1 MVTHG
6 VLRFLCWL
14 LSIGLVPH
22 AVFALQQTS
31 QAASYVVEQW
41 GVRDGLPVNSVNGLA
56 QDDKGYVWLTTFD
69 GLVRYDGVQFTVFNI
84 NTTPGLTSNR
94 LMDIVYADSALWL
107 TSEDNQVIRFD
118 GFEAHSMGTFTR
130 SAYRSAPLLY
140 HASHG
145 PLMVGAPEGLFVVEG
160 DSLRSI
166 INSAS
171 ISAIYEDPTD
181 ATYWLGVPD
190 GVLHYT
196 TDRVIKVPVS
206 DTFGLPTA
214 FYRDEAGTLWV
225 INAEGTTYS
234 YQNGGFIETP
244 ASDVQKA
251 YIQGDVREWNAQHRY
266 VQLNSSIL
274 YANDELVLET
284 ASHIRD
290 RLLDREGNL
299 WVATGANGLYRVR
312 PSVFRVYGIPEGL
325 VSANTYGLHE
335 DQAGHIW
342 IATLGGGLA
351 RQTPAG
357 ITTFFDATE
366 QQIPVDTWT
375 VYEDRAGTLWVG
387 GPGLCRFEEGRCRV
401 PDMVQSSYKGVRALL
416 EDDAGA
422 LWVGSEEG
430 LVRYHEGT
438 ETHFTTGNS
447 SLSHNAIRNLYTAAD
462 GALWIATSGGGVM
475 RYQDGFFDVRTEAE
489 GLPSN
494 YIRGIYEDAEHY
506 VWLTTEGQ
514 GIIRLDMRTAERLD
528 QAPIMWYQQQDGL
541 PDDAVHQIL
550 EDEEGRFWMSAN
562 RGIFVIPRAELIAFA
577 DGQQTQ
583 LHGYTYDE
591 SSGLRNR
598 EANGGTSGA
607 GIKSRDGRLWF
618 PTQAGVV
625 VIDPLQVHVQQKPP
639 PVIIEHITIHNE
651 STPLRASTI
660 TLGPDERT
668 FSLAYTGLSF
678 VAPEQMRFRYR
689 LEGYDEE
696 WYHVTRRTAYY
707 TKVPPGTYTF
717 RVVAANACGSWGV
730 EETTLT
736 VHVVSRFY
744 ETTWF
749 WIVGGLCTIALFGCG
764 CQWRVRRLRKREQ
777 WLQAMIGER
786 TDALARE
793 KEIVLDQAARL
804 QQMSAAKSEFIADIS
819 RAFRTPLTLS
829 IGPLTDLLTERYGAL
844 AVPYKAGLTLALKSH
859 RHMLGLVNQLL
870 DVSELP
876 TGFVPSTVAALH
888 LKAVVDKAISAFQSL
903 AEQNQMHFDVRGP
916 DPTVWVAADA
926 CQMEKLLSN
935 VLHVAFVSTPKQ
947 GVIRFSA
954 VYTEAA
960 GIVINVFHSRTTEDD
975 DQPLLDRD
983 PLLAEASAASAFQPD
998 ATSSLGLVKLL
1009 VEQQGGTCVVD
1020 TSAAGGTTFT
1030 LSLPLARVPSDT
1042 AQGEAIPA
1050 VIGSDRIGEHAEATQ
1065 ASLAEPWEETLVELV
1080 EDHSGTVEP
1089 EDRNLEA
1096 DTILVVDDHPDM
1108 RLYIRTCL
1116 ASRFQVVEARN
1127 GKEALV
1133 LAKETQPD
1141 VIISDVVMPDMDGYA
1156 LCAAIKE
1163 TPHLEAVPVILLTAR
1178 ASDACKKKGLAS
1190 GADAF
1195 LTKPFDA
1202 EELVLWVN
1210 NLLSAR
1216 SRLRQRFRRLLG
1228 APSKDAPVA
1237 SETETYLARIRS
1249 LVERHLADSEFSV
1262 ERLAEEAGQ
1271 SRSNLH
1277 RRLKEAVNLSPRE
1290 LIITMRLQQAAHL
1303 LVTRPDYSVSEVAYS
1318 VGFKSVGHFSTRF
1331 RKHFGC
1337 TPSVYHAR
1345 ALETGE

>member
-6 VLRFLCWL
+6 VLRFLCGL

-22 AVFALQQTS
+22 TVFALQQTS

-94 LMDIVYADSALWL
+94 LMDVVYADSALWL

-118 GFEAHSMGTFTR
+118 GFEAHSLGTFTR

-196 TDRVIKVPVS
+196 TDQVVKVPVS
-206 DTFGLPTA
+206 DIFGLPTA
-214 FYRDEAGTLWV
+214 FYRDDAGTLWV
-225 INAEGTTYS
+225 INAEGATYS
-234 YQNGGFIETP
+234 YQNGGFIEAP

-251 YIQGDVREWNAQHRY
+251 YIRGNVREWNAQHRY
-266 VQLNSSIL
+266 VQFNSSIL
-274 YANDELVLET
+274 YANEELVLET
-284 ASHIRD
+284 TSHIRD

-312 PSVFRVYGIPEGL
+312 PSVFQVYGIPEGL

-351 RQTPAG
+351 RRTPAG
-357 ITTFFDATE
+357 ITAFFDATE

-387 GPGLCRFEEGRCRV
+387 GPGLCRFEEERCRV

-416 EDDAGA
+416 EDHAGA

-438 ETHFTTGNS
+438 ETHFTTANS
-447 SLSHNAIRNLYTAAD
+447 SLSHNAIRNLYTSAD

-528 QAPIMWYQQQDGL
+528 QAPIMWYRQQDGL

-562 RGIFVIPRAELIAFA
+562 RGIFVIPRAELMAFA
-577 DGQQTQ
+577 DGQQAQ

-607 GIKSRDGRLWF
+607 GIKARDGRLWF
-618 PTQAGVV
+618 PTQGGVV
-625 VIDPLQVHVQQKPP
+625 VIDPLHVHVQQIPP

-651 STPLRASTI
+651 STPLRASTL

-696 WYHVTRRTAYY
+696 WYHVNRRTAYY

-717 RVVAANACGSWGV
+717 RVVAANACGNWGL

-749 WIVGGLCTIALFGCG
+749 WIVGGLCTVALFGCG
-764 CQWRVRRLRKREQ
+764 CQWRVRHLRKREK
-777 WLQAMIGER
+777 WLHAMIGER
-786 TDALARE
+786 TEALARE

-829 IGPLTDLLTERYGAL
+829 MGPLTDLLTERYGTL
-844 AVPYKAGLTLALKSH
+844 AVSYKAGLTLALKSH
-859 RHMLGLVNQLL
+859 RHMLGLVKQLL

-876 TGFVPSTVAALH
+876 MDPVPSTIAPLR
-888 LKAVVDKAISAFQSL
+888 LKAVVDKAKRVFQSL
-903 AEQNQMHFDVRGP
+903 AEQKQIRFDVQGP
-916 DPTVWVAADA
+916 RPTVWVAADA
-926 CQMEKLLSN
+926 CQMEKLFSN
-935 VLHVAFVSTPKQ
+935 VLHVAFVCTPKQ
-947 GVIRFSA
+947 GVLRVS
-954 VYTEAA
+954 VGYEEVL
-960 GIVINVFHSRTTEDD
+960 GVMINVHSRAMEDD
-975 DQPLLDRD
+975 GEPSVDRD
-983 PLLAEASAASAFQPD
+983 SLPTDAPTASAFQLD
-998 ATSSLGLVKLL
+998 ATGTLGLVKLL
-1009 VEQQGGTCVVD
+1009 VEQQSGTFALD
-1020 TSAAGGTTFT
+1020 TSAARGTTFT
-1030 LSLPLARVPSDT
+1030 LSLPLARVTPN
-1042 AQGEAIPA
+1042 AARGEAISEM
-1050 VIGSDRIGEHAEATQ
+1050 VSDRVEEHTGALH
-1065 ASLAEPWEETLVELV
+1065 ASSAALWEETLVELV
-1080 EDHSGTVEP
+1080 EDHSGTVEL
-1089 EDRNLEA
+1089 EGRNLEA
-1096 DTILVVDDHPDM
+1096 DTILVVDNHPDM
-1108 RLYIRTCL
+1108 RQYIRTCL

-1156 LCAAIKE
+1156 LCASIKE
-1163 TPHLEAVPVILLTAR
+1163 TPHLEAIPVILLTAR
-1178 ASDACKKKGLAS
+1178 TSDACKKKGLAS

-1228 APSKDAPVA
+1228 TPSKDAPVA

-1249 LVERHLADSEFSV
+1249 LVERHLADPEFSV

-1337 TPSVYHAR
+1337 TPSVYHAQ
-1345 ALETGE
+1345 ALEAGE